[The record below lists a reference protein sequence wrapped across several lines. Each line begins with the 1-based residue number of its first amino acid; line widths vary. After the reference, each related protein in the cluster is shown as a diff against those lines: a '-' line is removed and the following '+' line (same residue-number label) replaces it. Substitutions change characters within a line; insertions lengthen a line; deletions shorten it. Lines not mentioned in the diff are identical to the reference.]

1 MAEARLRIPRQEF
14 EQRVRKIQEIM
25 NAHDID
31 LLVTH
36 ACECESA
43 NVRYLS
49 GFWAVFDFAGVLVP
63 REGNPI
69 LLTGGPESYDFAKQ
83 FSEIEDVRIH
93 PMYVETAA
101 PEWDKPTEEIN
112 FGSIVE
118 EFHQHFPIKTIGIAD
133 SNIIPYQ
140 IMKDLQKGAP
150 DAEYK
155 EAQWII
161 NKVREI
167 KTENEIALLKEAY
180 RITEQAFID
189 SLDTIK
195 PGVREWEIEA
205 AWRASAYK
213 MGAEGTSYPIWITS
227 GDTTFQSL
235 CRSSDK
241 LIVDN
246 SMVQITV
253 GAKYNGYCGN
263 FCRAVVLGEIPKRHE
278 YMINVARECVD
289 ETVELIKPGVS
300 FASVYDKFQ
309 QRLAKNGFS
318 GLNLYGP
325 AHGTGMQEV
334 ECAWVDNRT
343 DKVFQSGMVFNVD
356 IWIAD
361 HQYGVR
367 IEDGLYVTDSGVEL
381 FASYPREM
389 IRL

>member
-1 MAEARLRIPRQEF
+1 
-14 EQRVRKIQEIM
+14 
-25 NAHDID
+25 
-31 LLVTH
+31 
-36 ACECESA
+36 
-43 NVRYLS
+43 
-49 GFWAVFDFAGVLVP
+49 
-63 REGNPI
+63 
-69 LLTGGPESYDFAKQ
+69 
-83 FSEIEDVRIH
+83 
-93 PMYVETAA
+93 
-101 PEWDKPTEEIN
+101 
-112 FGSIVE
+112 
-118 EFHQHFPIKTIGIAD
+118 
-133 SNIIPYQ
+133 
-140 IMKDLQKGAP
+140 
-150 DAEYK
+150 
-155 EAQWII
+155 
-161 NKVREI
+161 
-167 KTENEIALLKEAY
+167 
-180 RITEQAFID
+180 
-189 SLDTIK
+189 
-195 PGVREWEIEA
+195 
-205 AWRASAYK
+205 
-213 MGAEGTSYPIWITS
+213 
-227 GDTTFQSL
+227 
-235 CRSSDK
+235 
-241 LIVDN
+241 
-246 SMVQITV
+246 MVQITV

-367 IEDGLYVTDSGVEL
+367 IEDGLYVTDSVVEL